1 MFIEIVMRST
11 VDLCFYVLKYPLTWQ
26 LMRMETAHQRQ
37 TCVLDREGLQ
47 SYENHQEKGKAVH
60 NASSKISLVV
70 RKMLLPLL
78 DTPMHPHVVFDAET
92 DQEELDLLEQMD
104 RNRPQMLEDPKSFI
118 QHLQSLIGR
127 YHTYSSGYSRVSSN
141 DETTNHHLKSKMFS
155 TCSDSEISIHS
166 PQTDLSASTASGTS
180 VKSTGLAFTQS
191 SDNVCIGYSS
201 DHIIAPS
208 LRQRHSVHSTV
219 M

>member
-1 MFIEIVMRST
+1 MERLYILMRLSA
-11 VDLCFYVLKYPLTWQ
+11 DLCSSILKSLLTGQ

-37 TCVLDREGLQ
+37 TCALERESLQ
-47 SYENHQEKGKAVH
+47 SQETQQEKGKAVH

-78 DTPMHPHVVFDAET
+78 DTPMHTHVVFDAET

-104 RNRPQMLEDPKSFI
+104 RNRPQMLDDPKSFV

-127 YHTYSSGYSRVSSN
+127 YHTYASGYSRVSVTEETSN
-141 DETTNHHLKSKMFS
+141 RLDLK
-155 TCSDSEISIHS
+155 TVVSDGG
-166 PQTDLSASTASGTS
+166 TLSSAAVGTS
-180 VKSTGLAFTQS
+180 VRPTGVAS
-191 SDNVCIGYSS
+191 SSGHCVYTGDSP
-201 DHIIAPS
+201 DHRIAPS
-208 LRQRHSVHSTV
+208 LRQRNIIHSNS